1 MLIGLT
7 GKNASGKSTIVS
19 WFSERGLRSV
29 SCSDSIRSWL
39 IDQGIEETRD
49 SLIEGG
55 RQLRKSGGPSILADM
70 LLEIL
75 NGEDAVV
82 DSIRTPDEVSSFRR
96 RGDFWLIEIRTS
108 EEMRWERLKKRN
120 RPGDPKDRETFLS
133 QDKTEETAKDK
144 SGQDLMATAKL
155 ADFIIEN
162 NSSLEELET
171 ELINCWK
178 QIKHS

>member
-7 GKNASGKSTIVS
+7 GKNASGKSTIVG
-19 WFSERGLRSV
+19 WFADRGLRSV

-39 IDQGIEETRD
+39 SNQGIEESRD

-55 RQLRKSGGPSILADM
+55 RKLRREGGPSILADM

-75 NGEDAVV
+75 DGQDAVV
-82 DSIRTPDEVSSFRR
+82 DSIRTPDEVSSLRS
-96 RGDFWLIEIRTS
+96 RGDFWLIEIRAS
-108 EEMRWERLKKRN
+108 EDMRWERLKKRN
-120 RPGDPKDRETFLS
+120 RPGDPRDKDTFVS

-144 SGQDLMATAKL
+144 SGQNLSATAKL

-162 NSSLEELET
+162 NGSMVELEK
-171 ELINCWK
+171 ELEKCWND
-178 QIKHS
+178 IKRS